1 MPQGILTASSD
12 TLLPAEITKITSLH
26 HSCQRQC
33 KKWAIL
39 CKGHRLL

>member
-12 TLLPAEITKITSLH
+12 TLLPAEITSLH

-39 CKGHRLL
+39 CKGQQLL